1 MVVRKKILPLFLA
14 AALAGLLLSGC
25 RDADMS
31 TTADPGWTTF
41 ESGRFGF
48 AVDYPADWPATVDG
62 EDVPDSPDAGILLLI
77 EGVQDNLLY
86 IFGSVSTYNSPFDFD
101 THVSTEPFKTS
112 AGLRGTVSL
121 FKSEEEVRLIYTM
134 DRYQLKEARHLG
146 AIARMQP
153 ERYERAKETID
164 RIMDTLRQ

>member
-1 MVVRKKILPLFLA
+1 MKRMILFLLFCCVGLMLPGCQPEKSLA
-14 AALAGLLLSGC
+14 ADGRQWL
-25 RDADMS
+25 
-31 TTADPGWTTF
+31 TF
-41 ESGRFGF
+41 TSERFGF
-48 AVDYPADWPATVDG
+48 SVDYPSDWPAIVDD
-62 EDVPDSPDAGILLLI
+62 ERFPESPDAGITLHI
-77 EGVQDNLLY
+77 EGDPDNWLY
-86 IFGSVSTYNSPFDFD
+86 IFGASSTYNSPFDFD
-101 THVSTEPFKTS
+101 THASTEPFTTS